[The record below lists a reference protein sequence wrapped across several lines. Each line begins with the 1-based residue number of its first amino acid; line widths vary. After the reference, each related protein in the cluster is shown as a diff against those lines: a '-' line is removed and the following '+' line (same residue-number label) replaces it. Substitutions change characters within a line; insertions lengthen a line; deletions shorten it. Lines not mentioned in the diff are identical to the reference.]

1 MEFEASR
8 AKAVDKLNYF
18 VENNL
23 SEYSKLRNFDFGP
36 DDRSNISC
44 LSPYITHG
52 VINELEVIDKSLKKF
67 SFAKNEKFIQEVLW
81 RVYWKGWL
89 ELRPNVWSDYL
100 VELNNLRNEFKSNQN
115 YLNAIEGKTN
125 IECFN
130 QWVKEL
136 KENNYLHNHTRM
148 WFASIWIFTLELPWQ
163 LGAEFFMQ
171 HLYDGDAASN
181 TLGWRWVAGVQTQ
194 GKHYLASE
202 WNIRK
207 FTNNRFQN
215 IQLNEN
221 APPIFSDKT
230 YSIGKKDFLNF
241 EILEDKIL
249 FLGNSNEIA
258 ESIACLKGKGPTDTM
273 ELVYAQANALGFDI
287 GDVIANG
294 SALNEFRLM
303 LIRQGVDESVAQ
315 QLINEPWSVLQ
326 RSPQQYSIQ
335 VEKSGY
341 LADLDALVIGQVLCE
356 AGAGRSVQES
366 DIDHGI
372 GIEIHRSIGERVES
386 GDAIMTLDGPFGIDI
401 HLIQRLKQA
410 ITISDYQVKLG
421 TRILET
427 VTISDCPTT

>member
-8 AKAVDKLNYF
+8 AKAVDKLNDF

-181 TLGWRWVAGVQTQ
+181 TLGWRWVAGIQTQ

-202 WNIRK
+202 WNIKK

-221 APPIFSDKT
+221 ASPIFSDKT

-249 FLGNSNEIA
+249 LIFENNMTFEFSDFKEHKFKKILLISNESNRNIKLSEKVLKFKA
-258 ESIACLKGKGPTDTM
+258 NLLKDQKTRLIEKSINCETININDLKNITEK
-273 ELVYAQANALGFDI
+273 VYALYPTVSENLSFIQDNQLQNIKFLYRKLDQFSWQYCNKGFFNFKNYI
-287 GDVIANG
+287 PKIIANF
-294 SALNEFRLM
+294 N
-303 LIRQGVDESVAQ
+303 
-315 QLINEPWSVLQ
+315 
-326 RSPQQYSIQ
+326 
-335 VEKSGY
+335 
-341 LADLDALVIGQVLCE
+341 
-356 AGAGRSVQES
+356 
-366 DIDHGI
+366 
-372 GIEIHRSIGERVES
+372 
-386 GDAIMTLDGPFGIDI
+386 
-401 HLIQRLKQA
+401 
-410 ITISDYQVKLG
+410 
-421 TRILET
+421 
-427 VTISDCPTT
+427 